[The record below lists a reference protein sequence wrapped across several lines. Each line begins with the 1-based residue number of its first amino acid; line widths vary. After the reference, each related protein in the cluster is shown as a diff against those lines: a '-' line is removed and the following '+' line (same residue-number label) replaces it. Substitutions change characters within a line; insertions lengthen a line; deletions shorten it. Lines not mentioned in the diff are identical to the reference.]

1 MTLLQQINFCSEKR
15 FTGKLCVTSFDGN
28 NINDFEGNSWNIY
41 FYRGRLVGDSAG
53 IHPIR
58 RLRRQLS
65 QQQVDLPGSSGDSFF
80 SEQELQ
86 EPNYFSI
93 KKLLTDNYIDREQA
107 EQIIEGSLLEVLF
120 DILHIEEKE
129 KIQKKSLP
137 VYILQASE
145 NEDDLVPEILIQPK
159 AISQKVALI
168 FQDWCDNGFI
178 KYSPNLTPYIPSY
191 PKLQKLLPVRTYQKI
206 ACLLDNEQTLR
217 DIAVKIGEDLEAIM
231 KTVIRYQELQVVYL
245 QLMADIDI
253 TKKKL
258 VTAITTKKES
268 SIFGDVKSLE
278 NNILIAHISNNEL
291 EIKTIQTIVENA
303 GHGYIN
309 LQEASQVFL
318 TLLKYQPA
326 LILVDNTTR
335 NINSYSLCSQLRRT
349 TKFKDTPIIFLT
361 NDRTKTS
368 WSIDRSSHP
377 NEYIYKPFSH
387 QKIFAV
393 LDKYINTDQLDLVK
407 NY

>member
-1 MTLLQQINFCSEKR
+1 MTLLQQISFCSEKR
-15 FTGKLCVTSFDGN
+15 FTGRLCITSFDGN
-28 NINDFEGNSWNIY
+28 SINDFEGSSWNIH

-53 IHPIR
+53 IQPIR

-65 QQQVDLPGSSGDSFF
+65 QQQVDLPGASGDSFF
-80 SEQELQ
+80 SEQELR
-86 EPNYFSI
+86 EPNYLI
-93 KKLLTDNYIDREQA
+93 VKKLLADNYIDRGQA

-120 DILHIEEKE
+120 DILQIEEKA
-129 KIQKKSLP
+129 KTLKKSLP
-137 VYILQASE
+137 VYIFQPSE
-145 NEDDLVPEILIQPK
+145 NEESLVPEILIQPR
-159 AISQKVALI
+159 AIAEKVVIL
-168 FQDWCDNGFI
+168 FHDWCDSGFI

-206 ACLLDNEQTLR
+206 ACLLDNEQTIR

-231 KTVIRYQELQVVYL
+231 KTVIRYQELQIVSL
-245 QLMADIDI
+245 QIMSDIDI

-258 VTAITTKKES
+258 VTEITTRKES

-278 NNILIAHISNNEL
+278 NNILIAHLSNDKL
-291 EIKTIQTIVENA
+291 EVKTIQTIVENA

-326 LILVDNTTR
+326 LILINNIAS

-349 TKFKDTPIIFLT
+349 AKFKDTPIIFLT
-361 NDRTKTS
+361 NDRIKMSWVMDRTS
-368 WSIDRSSHP
+368 YP
-377 NEYIYKPFSH
+377 NESITKPFSH
-387 QKIFAV
+387 QKIFTV

-407 NY
+407 N